1 LPAAVSGL
9 CAHHRGRIEQ
19 VQTHCLMAL
28 GEQGAEDSGLAADLA
43 EVGARG
49 AEEVSDLALLGQA
62 AGHQHSPDAAQ

>member
-1 LPAAVSGL
+1 M
-9 CAHHRGRIEQ
+9 
-19 VQTHCLMAL
+19 QTHCLMAL